1 MENKLSTKLNWA
13 IMGPGS
19 ISVAF
24 LNDIRLAGLQVS
36 AVGSR
41 SIDRANSFAARHGI
55 PNAYG
60 SYEELVA
67 DNQVDIVYIAST
79 NNAHFG
85 NAKLALNA
93 GKHVLLEKPFTLD
106 ATQATELVR
115 IARSKNVFLMEA
127 MWTRFLPNHTV
138 LFEKLA
144 DGIIGEPLYLMA
156 DHNQNLPKGS
166 FPRLHDPALGGGSL
180 LDLGV
185 YPISLAHRL
194 FGNPARIQASAS
206 LMAGNVDESVASIF
220 DYSGGRQAV
229 LHSSLRST
237 GPVKA
242 FILGTSGRIEMDK
255 SFYGF
260 SPFTA
265 FDFDDNVIFQYEGN
279 IEGRGMQYQALEV
292 ERCIASGLIESPIMS
307 LDETIQI
314 MEVMDEI
321 RSLTGIEYQ
330 GAYPVA

>member
-1 MENKLSTKLNWA
+1 MSTKLNWA

-41 SIDRANSFAARHGI
+41 SIDRANTFAARHGI

-106 ATQATELVR
+106 AAQATELVR

-242 FILGTSGRIEMDK
+242 SILGTSGRIEMDK

-292 ERCIASGLIESPIMS
+292 EGCIASGLIESPIMS

>member
-1 MENKLSTKLNWA
+1 MSTKLNWA

-24 LNDIRLAGLQVS
+24 LNDIRLAGLKVS

-41 SIDRANSFAARHGI
+41 SIDRANAFAARHGI

-67 DNQVDIVYIAST
+67 DNEVDIVYIAST

>member
-1 MENKLSTKLNWA
+1 MSTKLNWA

-41 SIDRANSFAARHGI
+41 SIDRANAFAARHGI

>member
-1 MENKLSTKLNWA
+1 LSTKLNWA

-41 SIDRANSFAARHGI
+41 SIDRANAFAARHGI

-156 DHNQNLPKGS
+156 DHNQNLPRVS

>member
-1 MENKLSTKLNWA
+1 MSTKLNWA

-41 SIDRANSFAARHGI
+41 SIDRANAFAARHGI

-330 GAYPVA
+330 GAYPVAE